1 MITKTINIQDQE
13 YTILIG
19 RNAKENHQIIKMSH
33 PESLWFH
40 LNHVSSAHIV
50 LQTEGVQVPKTY
62 LYQVAS
68 LLFEYKKNTPPNVK
82 VIYTE
87 IKNVKC
93 TKTPGEVTTTNIK
106 YLKF

>member
-1 MITKTINIQDQE
+1 
-13 YTILIG
+13 
-19 RNAKENHQIIKMSH
+19 MSH
-33 PESLWFH
+33 PQSIWFH

-50 LQTEGVQVPKTY
+50 LQTEGRPVPKIY
-62 LYQVAS
+62 LHNVAS
-68 LLFEYKKNTPPNVK
+68 LLFEYKTNVPPNVK

-93 TKTPGEVTTTNIK
+93 SKTPGEVTTTNIK